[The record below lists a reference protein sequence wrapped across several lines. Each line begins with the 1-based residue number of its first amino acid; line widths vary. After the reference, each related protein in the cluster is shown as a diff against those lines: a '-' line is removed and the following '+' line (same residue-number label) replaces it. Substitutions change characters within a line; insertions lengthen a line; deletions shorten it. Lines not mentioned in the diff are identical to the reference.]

1 VDRHDDEKLRRF
13 VRCRDAGDPVAAH
26 RWWAELVC
34 DNADRVRAMVG
45 IWGRDGRLS
54 SDEQEEA
61 VQTAFIKL
69 WRNTAG
75 TFRGSSM
82 GEWVNA
88 VKQCAEYACLDV
100 QRTASR
106 HRAHEASL
114 DEVRGDDDGE
124 AGRHDRA
131 AAERAREEHARV
143 QERADA
149 RDFLAWALPQ
159 VEDPRR
165 RTVIER
171 TLDGVPGAEIAAEL
185 GVTMA
190 NLYQLRRRGLD
201 DLARLKERYD
211 P

>member
-1 VDRHDDEKLRRF
+1 
-13 VRCRDAGDPVAAH
+13 
-26 RWWAELVC
+26 
-34 DNADRVRAMVG
+34 
-45 IWGRDGRLS
+45 
-54 SDEQEEA
+54 
-61 VQTAFIKL
+61 
-69 WRNTAG
+69 
-75 TFRGSSM
+75 
-82 GEWVNA
+82 
-88 VKQCAEYACLDV
+88 
-100 QRTASR
+100 
-106 HRAHEASL
+106 
-114 DEVRGDDDGE
+114 
-124 AGRHDRA
+124 
-131 AAERAREEHARV
+131 V